1 MAPVC
6 AYNALSCRAGRFL
19 GERPATAGRDPATA
33 PGWADSERLP
43 RPQAGHD
50 KTAVSIQVPRQAPPR
65 CKDLLLPLPAVQFC
79 FQGSTKHRIRAGL
92 TGDEDVPHHAGTL
105 QEEFS
110 YAGPLPHAVG
120 RGGSRRLHGECF
132 RTSGQALCLL
142 YDGILDYPTENHKS
156 NDASARPQGSSR
168 QHESK
173 RGCAEQQTLFAACW
187 DACRCK
193 PGRSASACPLRQRA
207 RPRKSGTASGQA

>member
-1 MAPVC
+1 MPGRPFSGGTPRHGRTGSGDRPRLGWFRAPPSS
-6 AYNALSCRAGRFL
+6 ASR
-19 GERPATAGRDPATA
+19 
-33 PGWADSERLP
+33 
-43 RPQAGHD
+43 
-50 KTAVSIQVPRQAPPR
+50 PRQDRRVHPSPQTGSAPM
-65 CKDLLLPLPAVQFC
+65 KDLLFPLPAVQFC

-193 PGRSASACPLRQRA
+193 PGRATSACTLRQRA
-207 RPRKSGTASGQA
+207 RPGKSGTASGQA

>member
-1 MAPVC
+1 MPGRPLSGGTPRHGRTGSGDRPRLGWFRAPPSS
-6 AYNALSCRAGRFL
+6 ASR
-19 GERPATAGRDPATA
+19 
-33 PGWADSERLP
+33 
-43 RPQAGHD
+43 
-50 KTAVSIQVPRQAPPR
+50 PRQDRRVHPSPQTGSAPM
-65 CKDLLLPLPAVQFC
+65 KDLLLPLPAIQFC

-207 RPRKSGTASGQA
+207 RPGKSGTASGQA

>member
-1 MAPVC
+1 MPGRPLSGGTPRHGRTGSGDRPRLGWFRAPPSS
-6 AYNALSCRAGRFL
+6 ASR
-19 GERPATAGRDPATA
+19 
-33 PGWADSERLP
+33 
-43 RPQAGHD
+43 
-50 KTAVSIQVPRQAPPR
+50 PRQDRRVHPSPQTGSAPM
-65 CKDLLLPLPAVQFC
+65 KDLLLPLPAVQFC

-92 TGDEDVPHHAGTL
+92 TGGEDVLHHAGTL

-120 RGGSRRLHGECF
+120 RGGSRCLHGECF

-193 PGRSASACPLRQRA
+193 PGRATSACTLRQRA
-207 RPRKSGTASGQA
+207 RPGKSGTASGQA

>member
-1 MAPVC
+1 MPGRPLSGGTPRHGRTGSGDRPRLGWFRAPPSS
-6 AYNALSCRAGRFL
+6 ASR
-19 GERPATAGRDPATA
+19 
-33 PGWADSERLP
+33 
-43 RPQAGHD
+43 
-50 KTAVSIQVPRQAPPR
+50 PRQDRRVHPSPQTGSAPM
-65 CKDLLLPLPAVQFC
+65 KDLLLPLPAVQFC

-207 RPRKSGTASGQA
+207 RLENLGQPQDKPSR

>member
-1 MAPVC
+1 MPGACSRP
-6 AYNALSCRAGRFL
+6 YF
-19 GERPATAGRDPATA
+19 RPADASGPPAGNGPSLRIQRSFMPGRPLSGGTPRHGRTGSGDRPRLGWFRA
-33 PGWADSERLP
+33 PPSSASR
-43 RPQAGHD
+43 
-50 KTAVSIQVPRQAPPR
+50 PRQDRRVHPSPQTGSAPM
-65 CKDLLLPLPAVQFC
+65 KDLLLPLPAVQFC

-173 RGCAEQQTLFAACW
+173 KGLCRATDSFRCLLGCV
-187 DACRCK
+187 
-193 PGRSASACPLRQRA
+193 PV
-207 RPRKSGTASGQA
+207 

>member
-1 MAPVC
+1 MPGRPLSGGTPRHGRTGSGDRPRLGWFRAPPSS
-6 AYNALSCRAGRFL
+6 ASR
-19 GERPATAGRDPATA
+19 
-33 PGWADSERLP
+33 
-43 RPQAGHD
+43 
-50 KTAVSIQVPRQAPPR
+50 PRQDRRVHPSPQTGSAPM
-65 CKDLLLPLPAVQFC
+65 KDLLLPLPAVQFC

-193 PGRSASACPLRQRA
+193 PGRATSACTLRQRA
-207 RPRKSGTASGQA
+207 RPGKSGTASGQA

>member
-1 MAPVC
+1 MPGRPLSGGTPRHGRTGSGDRPRLGWFRAPPSS
-6 AYNALSCRAGRFL
+6 ASR
-19 GERPATAGRDPATA
+19 
-33 PGWADSERLP
+33 
-43 RPQAGHD
+43 
-50 KTAVSIQVPRQAPPR
+50 PRQDRRVHPSPQTGSAPM
-65 CKDLLLPLPAVQFC
+65 KDLLLPLPAVQFC

-193 PGRSASACPLRQRA
+193 PGRAASACTLRQRA
-207 RPRKSGTASGQA
+207 RPGKSGTASGQA

>member
-1 MAPVC
+1 MPGRPFSGGTPRHGRTGSGDRPRLGWFRAPPSS
-6 AYNALSCRAGRFL
+6 ASR
-19 GERPATAGRDPATA
+19 
-33 PGWADSERLP
+33 
-43 RPQAGHD
+43 
-50 KTAVSIQVPRQAPPR
+50 PRQDRRVHPSPQTGSAPM
-65 CKDLLLPLPAVQFC
+65 KDLLLPLPAVQFC

-193 PGRSASACPLRQRA
+193 PGRATSACTLRQRA
-207 RPRKSGTASGQA
+207 RPGKSGTASGQA